1 MIQFWQ
7 GLHNVDDGW
16 CDMWTYGSRSI
27 CAMKDQIQHLQ
38 HREREQCEI
47 IRQLTDQLQER
58 NKDLS
63 QLERKL
69 GDLKHQVRQLEG
81 HLEREHQEKQT
92 LYYKNEASHECRD
105 TSQ

>member
-7 GLHNVDDGW
+7 GLHNMDDGW
-16 CDMWTYGSRSI
+16 CDTWTYGSRSI
-27 CAMKDQIQHLQ
+27 CAMKDQIRHLR

-69 GDLKHQVRQLEG
+69 GDLKHQVRQ
-81 HLEREHQEKQT
+81 EKHT
-92 LYYKNEASHECRD
+92 LYYKNEASHECWD
-105 TSQ
+105 TLR

>member
-1 MIQFWQ
+1 
-7 GLHNVDDGW
+7 
-16 CDMWTYGSRSI
+16 
-27 CAMKDQIQHLQ
+27 MKDQIRHLL
-38 HREREQCEI
+38 HREREQWEI

-81 HLEREHQEKQT
+81 HLEREHQEKQI
-92 LYYKNEASHECRD
+92 LYYKNEASHKCW
-105 TSQ
+105 